1 MGFKMGIK
9 DFIQNLLS
17 EENEE
22 RCFKIIADSRGLN
35 LYLPKDDFESCQ
47 NGQGSGLA
55 LHQYVCLR
63 MLEEQG
69 YAEPIANGYTIPS
82 DHAVIIEED
91 AKALL
96 NFPPAF
102 SGEFRIRVEGETA
115 RAGFSVRAI
124 PILPDGTEI
133 FNYDVKGPCLKLSS
147 SELYLLS
154 SAEWLAFS
162 ALCAHQAIPSEQ
174 RTELQNLRLVGSL
187 QAAKR
192 LGMAIDL
199 CHFNRF
205 EVVEPEKIGV
215 SVIQQDDG
223 SLLLTPTFGAGI
235 DQESVRRRLGHLKGA
250 NDIGVI
256 RIKDEKI
263 VLLEE
268 KRLQAAH
275 EIISNRIIP
284 PHQIKCFLESPTAFL
299 DASLVDLD
307 SGFSLRVR
315 GATAFK
321 HAYFGETDE
330 SGISWFERGLE
341 KVDSVSQPSALH
353 KLIESPEDLQATRK
367 QIDDARNA
375 GATILDISGKTI
387 DISDAESVS
396 NVLNNIERK
405 LQKSPQEKKSPEVP
419 AEDQAPKDHGAP
431 VIVDIEL
438 NDLLLGAGTDDIP
451 ALIRDVAYKPDIDY
465 SIYKRQPFPHQDE
478 GVRWI
483 LGSLQPTFSPA
494 EEKEGFLGA
503 LLADDMGLGKTYMTL
518 IAISEYYQQCRKKD
532 IVERPVLIVVPL
544 TLLENWKEEIE
555 NTFLTSPFADIVMLQ
570 ADADLKRF
578 RIQGAGVEI
587 RQQAAEMLQPEDTQ
601 DVPES
606 AIRYSLK
613 FGKEYK
619 YDKDKLDL
627 PRRVVLTTYQTLR
640 DYQFSLCRIDWSF
653 VVFDEA
659 QNIKNPNTLA
669 TRAAKGLKAQFKL
682 LATGTPVENHLGDF
696 WCLMDTARPGWLG
709 TYQEFRQQYIAPIRK
724 ASPENMAEQRL
735 IIGKQLRSKVGSL
748 MLRRLKEDNLQ
759 GLPKKRIYAGLEVG
773 PGITCTYDPL
783 LEREMG
789 GEQLQRY
796 DTAISTVIEI
806 QQQGDGSNP
815 MLAGLHQ
822 LREISLHPL
831 LLNQGLL
838 GTPGSRSDAHDLFL
852 LSGKLKML
860 LEILDRIKEREE
872 KAIVFL
878 INKRLQSFL
887 KMALGRI
894 YGINIDVINGDT
906 KAIVKSP
913 KTAAMT
919 RKGIIDTFE
928 SSEGFGV
935 VIMSPI
941 AAGTGLTVVGANN
954 VIHLERHW
962 NPAKED
968 QATDRVHRIGQKK
981 DVNVYLPILK
991 HPSIDSF
998 DVNLHKLLSNK
1009 VTLKDAVVTPE
1020 EVSNE
1025 EMAKANFRTSVNP
1038 EDQER
1043 PLRGVDLSLLSWQEF
1058 EALCA
1063 ELYGQHFKGDAFLTP
1078 INDQGADVVVMGE
1091 THALIQCKHTSRNKY
1106 DSTDPLVQIHGAKP
1120 AYEANTGRSFTK
1132 LFVAVN
1138 VSKFS
1143 KRVLDA
1149 ARTYNVELVGI
1160 KQLDKLLKQYHVSRK
1175 QIQRRLLSARFL
1187 ENTER

>member
-1 MGFKMGIK
+1 MDIK
-9 DFIQNLLS
+9 DFIQNLVS
-17 EENEE
+17 EESED
-22 RCFKIIADSRGLN
+22 RCFKIVPDGDGLN
-35 LYLPKDDFESCQ
+35 FILPKDDFERCR

-69 YAEPIANGYTIPS
+69 YAESMANGYTIPS
-82 DHAVIIEED
+82 DHAVILEED

-96 NFPPAF
+96 GFPPAF
-102 SGEFRIRVEGETA
+102 LGEFRIRVEGETS
-115 RAGFSVRAI
+115 RAGFAVRAI

-133 FNYDVKGPCLKLSS
+133 FNYEIKGPCLKLSS
-147 SELYLLS
+147 HELYLLS
-154 SAEWLAFS
+154 PGEWLALS
-162 ALCAHQAIPSEQ
+162 ALCTHQDIPSEQ
-174 RTELQNLRLVGSL
+174 RTELQNLKLVGSL
-187 QAAKR
+187 QAAKK

-199 CHFNRF
+199 GHFNKMA
-205 EVVEPEKIGV
+205 VLEPEKIGV
-215 SVIQQDDG
+215 AVTQQDDG
-223 SLLLTPTFGAGI
+223 SLLLTPAFGAGI
-235 DQESVRRRLGHLKGA
+235 DLDSVHRRLGQLKGA

-256 RIKDEKI
+256 RIKDKI

-268 KRLQAAH
+268 QRLQAAH

-284 PHQIKCFLESPTAFL
+284 PHQVKRFLESPTAFL
-299 DASLVDLD
+299 DASLVNLD
-307 SGFSLRVR
+307 GGFSLRVR
-315 GATAFK
+315 GAAAFK

-341 KVDSVSQPSALH
+341 KADSVSQPSVLH
-353 KLIESPEDLQATRK
+353 KLIENPEDLLKTRE
-367 QIDDARNA
+367 QIADARNA

-387 DISDAESVS
+387 DISDTESV
-396 NVLNNIERK
+396 NNILKSIERK
-405 LQKSPQEKKSPEVP
+405 IEESPQSEKIPETSS
-419 AEDQAPKDHGAP
+419 EGQGPKDEATTP
-431 VIVDIEL
+431 IIVDIEL

-465 SIYKRQPFPHQDE
+465 SIYKRQPFPHQNE

-483 LGSLQPTFSPA
+483 LGSVLPTFIP
-494 EEKEGFLGA
+494 EEKKEGFFGA

-518 IAISEYYQQCRKKD
+518 VAISEYYQQCRKRD

-578 RIQGAGVEI
+578 RIEGAGVEI
-587 RQQAAEMLQPEDTQ
+587 RQQAAEVLLQAEDTQ

-613 FGKEYK
+613 FGKEFK

-709 TYQEFRQQYIAPIRK
+709 TYQEFRQQYIAPIRQ
-724 ASPENMAEQRL
+724 ASPEKIAEQRL
-735 IIGKQLRSKVGSL
+735 ILGKQLRSKVGSL
-748 MLRRLKEDNLQ
+748 MLRRLKEDNLH
-759 GLPKKRIYAGLEVG
+759 GLPKKRIYAGLDVG
-773 PGITCTYDPL
+773 LGNGCIYDPL

-796 DTAISTVIEI
+796 DTAISTVIEL
-806 QQQGDGSNP
+806 QQQGDGGNP

-838 GTPGSRSDAHDLFL
+838 GVPEGRSDAHGLFL
-852 LSGKLKML
+852 LSGKLEML
-860 LEILDRIKEREE
+860 LGILDKIKEREE

-919 RKGIIDTFE
+919 RKGIIDAFE

-968 QATDRVHRIGQKK
+968 QATDRVYRIGQKK

-991 HPSIDSF
+991 HPSVDSF

-1025 EMAKANFRTSVNP
+1025 EMAKANFRTNVNS
-1038 EDQER
+1038 EDQGR
-1043 PLRGVDLSLLSWQEF
+1043 PLRGGDLSFLSWQEF

-1078 INDQGADVVVMGE
+1078 TNDQGADAVVMGE
-1091 THALIQCKHTSRNKY
+1091 VHALIQCKHTSRNKY
-1106 DSTDPLVQIHGAKP
+1106 DSTDPLIQIHGAKP
-1120 AYEANTGRSFTK
+1120 AYEANTRRTFTK
-1132 LFVAVN
+1132 LIVAVN

-1143 KRVLDA
+1143 KRVADA
-1149 ARTYNVELVGI
+1149 ARTYNVELVGL

-1175 QIQRRLLSARFL
+1175 QIQKRLLEARFF
-1187 ENTER
+1187 ENIEI